1 MMYLSSLKGLF
12 FWLLLFIT
20 SFLGSIFLL
29 FPFIPFIYFAPS
41 IWRIIADYF
50 IGYWLILPSSLCDYM
65 GVECHITGDMIR
77 SSEPALIIMNHRTR
91 LDWMFFWNAL
101 YKMDPWLLTTEKISL
116 KKPLK
121 YIPGAGWAMQCA
133 AYLFLERQYE
143 NDIRTINDMINYYK
157 DLGQHY
163 QILLFPEGTDRGE
176 RAAKRSNEF
185 AIQHGLPK
193 YDFVLHPRTTGFSYM
208 IQLMRQ
214 KNYLKNVYDITVA
227 YPDGIVS
234 SELELLQKGCFPH
247 AVHFDVKKYKAN
259 DLPEDNCGLADW
271 INKIWRE
278 KENRLKNFYRAD
290 FAHRKFSHS
299 SEKTIWPV
307 HTKKIGYHCALSFWL
322 TISVIWIYFI
332 IYFSL
337 AKIYVIVACLFYIYC
352 QWQYAGVQNLALQ
365 LLSKQNIDNIISK

>member
-1 MMYLSSLKGLF
+1 
-12 FWLLLFIT
+12 
-20 SFLGSIFLL
+20 
-29 FPFIPFIYFAPS
+29 
-41 IWRIIADYF
+41 
-50 IGYWLILPSSLCDYM
+50 M

-91 LDWMFFWNAL
+91 LDWMFFGMHFTKW
-101 YKMDPWLLTTEKISL
+101 IH
-116 KKPLK
+116 
-121 YIPGAGWAMQCA
+121 GWAMQCA

-234 SELELLQKGCFPH
+234 SELELLQKVASAC
-247 AVHFDVKKYKAN
+247 
-259 DLPEDNCGLADW
+259 
-271 INKIWRE
+271 
-278 KENRLKNFYRAD
+278 
-290 FAHRKFSHS
+290 
-299 SEKTIWPV
+299 
-307 HTKKIGYHCALSFWL
+307 CAFRCEE
-322 TISVIWIYFI
+322 I
-332 IYFSL
+332 
-337 AKIYVIVACLFYIYC
+337 
-352 QWQYAGVQNLALQ
+352 
-365 LLSKQNIDNIISK
+365 